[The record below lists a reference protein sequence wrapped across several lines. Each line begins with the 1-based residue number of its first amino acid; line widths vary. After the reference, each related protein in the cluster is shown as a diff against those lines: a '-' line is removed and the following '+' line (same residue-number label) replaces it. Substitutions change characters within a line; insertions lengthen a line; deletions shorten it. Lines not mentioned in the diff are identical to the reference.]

1 MSLSIP
7 RQVERMQD
15 DWPHFLVV
23 EKARQFVCW
32 EGPLRPHSQRHDV
45 RISLFRERGSGRG
58 NYRLIPEVI
67 VLNPALR
74 RRRDDPNDPIPH
86 LYRNRRDSG
95 HPMLCLYR
103 PYTREW
109 HAGCHVADR
118 IVPWASEWLAC
129 YEIWLATGKW
139 LGGGTT
145 PSERF
150 RV

>member
-1 MSLSIP
+1 MSSSLP
-7 RQVERMQD
+7 RQVKRMQD
-15 DWPHFLVV
+15 EWPRFQVV
-23 EKARQFVCW
+23 EQARQFVCW
-32 EGPLRPHSQRHDV
+32 EGPLQPLSQRHDV
-45 RISLFRERGSGRG
+45 RVSLFRERGGDRG
-58 NYRLIPEVI
+58 NHRLVPEVI

-74 RRRDDPNDPIPH
+74 RRRDDPKDPIPH
-86 LYRNRRDSG
+86 LYRNRRDPG

-103 PYTREW
+103 PRTREW
-109 HAGCHVADR
+109 HAGRYVADT

-145 PSERF
+145 PSGRF